1 METREETLGKLYAL
15 RAGLSYIA
23 QEVAPIYQEEGDL
36 RPYELMD
43 HADEQKLNSMTE
55 SQRKKYDEIQKIKE
69 KAEERST
76 FEEEISFFEDDLED
90 DKKTAKKSK
99 FVHSVFILPLRIL
112 GMILV
117 AVGILSAAL
126 AAFTFIDGWIME
138 LIPEEYFWTCIGI
151 GLGGLVVFGG
161 IGWLLLAFT
170 IESKYEKAK
179 SSVKGTNNI
188 IEGLKEDIETS
199 KTAEKELARLRQEG
213 KQKKR
218 EVAEHKREVAKRT
231 RPIYYALKESTESFI
246 SERDW
251 ENLDLVIYYFDTG
264 RADTIKEALQLVD
277 RQKQT
282 DMIVNAIRQA
292 SSEITTMI
300 VTATRAVI
308 SAVDVACEQIC
319 SRLDSIDSNIGKL
332 NASIDANTAATASLV
347 SATQLQNALMA
358 QANRTSAQLASDVSY
373 LKGEY
378 ALMRR
383 M

>member
-36 RPYELMD
+36 RPYELVD
-43 HADEQKLNSMTE
+43 FSNEKLRKNLTLG
-55 SQRKKYDEIQKIKE
+55 QRKKYEELMQIKRKSEEKTAIKKEIETKE
-69 KAEERST
+69 K
-76 FEEEISFFEDDLED
+76 DL
-90 DKKTAKKSK
+90 TTHSK
-99 FVHSVFILPLRIL
+99 EKNASKALFVV
-112 GMILV
+112 GMIFGVLLGLIALASAGVVVAFVIMWFTGDTLFWQSLV
-117 AVGILSAAL
+117 GVGAGVVGVLLFGGAAAL
-126 AAFTFIDGWIME
+126 
-138 LIPEEYFWTCIGI
+138 LINK
-151 GLGGLVVFGG
+151 
-161 IGWLLLAFT
+161 LLESDY
-170 IESKYEKAK
+170 IENKDLIKYVK
-179 SSVKGTNNI
+179 SS
-188 IEGLKEDIETS
+188 IEEGKEKIVECE
-199 KTAEKELARLRQEG
+199 TAEKELAKIREERE
-213 KQKKR
+213 QKRRKL
-218 EVAEHKREVAKRT
+218 AEHKREVAKRT

>member
-15 RAGLSYIA
+15 RAGLPYIA

-36 RPYELMD
+36 RPYELVD
-43 HADEQKLNSMTE
+43 FSNEKLRKNLTLG
-55 SQRKKYDEIQKIKE
+55 QRKKYEELMQIKRKSEEKTAIKKEIETKE
-69 KAEERST
+69 K
-76 FEEEISFFEDDLED
+76 DL
-90 DKKTAKKSK
+90 TTHSK
-99 FVHSVFILPLRIL
+99 EKNASKALFVV
-112 GMILV
+112 GMIFGVLLGLIALASAGVVVAFVIMWFTGDTLFWQSLV
-117 AVGILSAAL
+117 GVGAGVVGVLLFGGAAAL
-126 AAFTFIDGWIME
+126 
-138 LIPEEYFWTCIGI
+138 LINK
-151 GLGGLVVFGG
+151 
-161 IGWLLLAFT
+161 LLESDY
-170 IESKYEKAK
+170 IENKDLIKYVK
-179 SSVKGTNNI
+179 SS
-188 IEGLKEDIETS
+188 IEEGKEKIVECE
-199 KTAEKELARLRQEG
+199 TAEKELAKIREERE
-213 KQKKR
+213 QKRRKL
-218 EVAEHKREVAKRT
+218 AEHKREVAKRT